1 VGYSLIIL
9 ILTLVL
15 GLFCNYGVLPLFNIY
30 IVLGAAL
37 TLIVEYAIR
46 FFAFKAVQP
55 KPEYSKVKFETN
67 YFWLVVS
74 PGYFFSRYFKKK
86 IQYRDRNFNK
96 RLQKNSKAIF
106 LKSAN
111 NKNLVASAVIFLI
124 VSIVGLLNKE
134 VEYQS
139 FEFII
144 QIALFFVLIRT
155 FSRSVEI
162 IYAFTNDAIKID
174 NTNSSSLNKYDRV
187 KLALNSYVENILNF
201 SAVYYLIQKDYVD
214 VQGAFFSSIGR
225 STISNLDLKHN
236 EVLLSFVAYGQVIT
250 TLTLVVL
257 SLAIY
262 VGRKK

>member
-1 VGYSLIIL
+1 MGHSLTIL
-9 ILTLVL
+9 ILTLAL
-15 GLFCNYGVLPLFNIY
+15 GLICNYGALPLFNTY
-30 IVLGAAL
+30 IILGVGL

-46 FFAFKAVQP
+46 YFAFKAIQP
-55 KPEYSKVKFETN
+55 KPEYSKFQLEKN
-67 YFWLVVS
+67 YFWLVIS

-86 IQYRDRNFNK
+86 IQYRDRSFNK

-111 NKNLVASAVIFLI
+111 NKNLVTSAVIFLI
-124 VSIVGLLNKE
+124 VSIVGLLKNE
-134 VEYQS
+134 IECQS
-139 FEFII
+139 FEFIT
-144 QIALFFVLIRT
+144 QTALFFVLTRT
-155 FSRSVEI
+155 LSRSVEV
-162 IYAFTNDAIKID
+162 IYAFTNDAIESE

-201 SAVYYLIQKDYVD
+201 SAVYYLLQKEYVN

-225 STISNLDLKHN
+225 STISNLDLEHKD
-236 EVLLSFVAYGQVIT
+236 VLLSFVAYGQVIT